1 MSELFAKLETPV
13 MKGLEVRW
21 PHGVQAESW
30 PARIPD
36 LYAGEPLVLTAA
48 LDKLQGD
55 LQISG
60 ERDGQLWQATVPL
73 ARAPTG
79 EGIAG
84 KGIAPV
90 WAREKVAS
98 LMDALREGTP
108 EDEIRARVI
117 ELATAH
123 RLVTRYT
130 SFVAVDK
137 TPVRP
142 PEEEAKLAA
151 VPTLLPEGWE
161 YDKLFGELP
170 QGATDSRFALFSG
183 SLALLIAFAML
194 LARRGSQ

>member
-1 MSELFAKLETPV
+1 ARASGHLPHRRLRRQRGGAFPANPRAPRQVREKMSELFAKLETPV

-60 ERDGQLWQATVPL
+60 ERDGQLRQATVPL

-84 KGIAPV
+84 EGIAPV

-98 LMDALREGTP
+98 LMDA
-108 EDEIRARVI
+108 
-117 ELATAH
+117 
-123 RLVTRYT
+123 
-130 SFVAVDK
+130 
-137 TPVRP
+137 
-142 PEEEAKLAA
+142 
-151 VPTLLPEGWE
+151 
-161 YDKLFGELP
+161 
-170 QGATDSRFALFSG
+170 
-183 SLALLIAFAML
+183 
-194 LARRGSQ
+194 